1 MSKSV
6 LIIDT
11 PKNCMY
17 CPLCFYTEMY
27 NEHQCNGTECTNSY
41 SRTITEYGEGADKP
55 DWCPLSPLPSYKD
68 LEEIVD
74 KGYPQNI
81 MDMAYMYGSGYNKCL
96 NEILKGNNDEK
107 TN

>member
-6 LIIDT
+6 LVIDT

-41 SRTITEYGEGADKP
+41 SRTITEYGEGADRP
-55 DWCPLSPLPSYKD
+55 DWCPLSPLPPRKD
-68 LEEIVD
+68 LPSCMQRGDTKSMTHLIEDII
-74 KGYPQNI
+74 G
-81 MDMAYMYGSGYNKCL
+81 AGYNKCL
-96 NEILKGNNDEK
+96 DDLQKGVANEG
-107 TN
+107 

>member
-6 LIIDT
+6 LVIDT

-41 SRTITEYGEGADKP
+41 SRTITEYGEGADRP
-55 DWCPLSPLPSYKD
+55 DWCPLSSLPSSINLKQY
-68 LEEIVD
+68 VD
-74 KGYPQNI
+74 NAELN
-81 MDMAYMYGSGYNKCL
+81 MDSMLAYQYAQGYNEFR
-96 NEILKGNNDEK
+96 NSIIKGE
-107 TN
+107 